1 MGIWGKVL
9 GGAAGFAIG
18 GPLGAIVGAVAG
30 HALDRRMRGARAPD
44 GAPDGALDGAPD
56 GTRQTTFAIAVIVLS
71 AKMAKADGKVTR
83 DEIDAFKRVFR
94 IPADEM
100 KNVGRLFNQARKDA
114 EGFEPYARQV
124 GRLFHDEPAVL
135 EELLGGLFHIAGAD
149 GVAHPDE
156 VRFLQQISDIF
167 GFDQTTFERI
177 RAAHLGAEKAD
188 PYAVLGLA
196 HDVGDDELRTTWR
209 GLIREHHPDTL
220 IAQGMPQ
227 DFVDVA
233 TEEMATINAAYD
245 TIRAQRDL
253 K

>member
-1 MGIWGKVL
+1 MGIWGKIL

-18 GPLGAIVGAVAG
+18 GPLGALVGAVAG
-30 HALDRRMRGARAPD
+30 HAFDRMRGEQETEAAPD
-44 GAPDGALDGAPD
+44 LA
-56 GTRQTTFAIAVIVLS
+56 RQTTFAIAVIVLS

-83 DEIDAFKRVFR
+83 DEIDAFKQVFH
-94 IPADEM
+94 IPPDEM

-114 EGFEPYARQV
+114 HGFEPYARQV
-124 GRLFHDEPAVL
+124 GRLFRDEPAVL
-135 EELLGGLFHIAGAD
+135 EELLGGLFHIASAD

-156 VRFLQQISDIF
+156 VLFLQQVSDIF
-167 GFDQTTFERI
+167 GFDHTTFERI

-188 PYAVLGLA
+188 PYAVLGLT

-209 GLIREHHPDTL
+209 KLIREHHPDTL

-233 TEEMATINAAYD
+233 TEEMASINAAYD